1 MKRFLLTLLLSLMPS
16 LALGQGSLQV
26 FAVQSP
32 TGNAIAGATVAL
44 CSGLPTQA
52 TPCGTTSLQQTYTSI
67 TEGAEC
73 TLNPTTLGP
82 LYGTGCTNPG
92 LTDGQ
97 GMAHIYAAPSNSIYY
112 YQAYGSTIPITN
124 IQPIYFQ
131 GTGFPI
137 NPQTGDTVCF
147 NCYGDNAWD
156 AVNYARPYIGIYALN
171 QANTPFV
178 SVAGT
183 LYELG
188 NPSVTEYSAT
198 GVYPTATLGYGVTF
212 SSSTSGSSSTVIGL
226 SFGQNGSTSLIGMQ
240 AFYRWSYRASMGNT
254 ASVRYW
260 MGLCTFHSPGT
271 GNNGLACNG
280 SAAYAT
286 DSPNKSTEA
295 FLYDPT
301 INSHWQAVVD
311 TAGGSQTTVDTGVV
325 EDTNIHLWEMT
336 TNSTGTAICF
346 WIDNVQVT
354 NPCISTNLPP
364 PANDYDSWGSLF
376 FTGDNKGTATAVSE
390 TFYSMQMSL
399 KQ

>member
-1 MKRFLLTLLLSLMPS
+1 MPS
-16 LALGQGSLQV
+16 ASAQVGSYQQWCQAGDIFANTSGITSTTPMQGSFPLCQV
-26 FAVQSP
+26 SVVLTGTSTPATLYSTITNTPLANPFCANADGSFKFFAAVS
-32 TGNAIAGATVAL
+32 TGYDITISNSSACNPAAGGYAQLPASFTWFDAFT
-44 CSGLPTQA
+44 SGAGGTTGLPT
-52 TPCGTTSLQQTYTSI
+52 S
-67 TEGAEC
+67 
-73 TLNPTTLGP
+73 
-82 LYGTGCTNPG
+82 
-92 LTDGQ
+92 
-97 GMAHIYAAPSNSIYY
+97 
-112 YQAYGSTIPITN
+112 
-124 IQPIYFQ
+124 
-131 GTGFPI
+131 
-137 NPQTGDTVCF
+137 PQTGDTLCY
-147 NCYGDNAWD
+147 NCNEDLAWD
-156 AVNYARPYIGIYALN
+156 AANYARPFVGVYALN
-171 QANTPFV
+171 QAVTPFV
-178 SVAGT
+178 STVGT
-183 LYELG
+183 LYGLG
-188 NPSVTEYSAT
+188 SPSVTENSAT
-198 GVYPTATLGYGVTF
+198 AVYPTATLGYGVTF
-212 SSSTSGSSSTVIGL
+212 TSSESASTSTVIGL

-336 TNSTGTAICF
+336 TSAAGTSILF
-346 WIDNVQVT
+346 WIDGTNVAT
-354 NPCISTNLPP
+354 ISSNLPP

-376 FTGDNKGTATAVSE
+376 FTGDNQYTATAVSE

-399 KQ
+399 K